1 MTSEDGDISTLLS
14 EPSLPEELAEASGPD
29 DFLPAILEAIK
40 SNEKE
45 VELSPEEAAW
55 ADSCFVQTS
64 ELSDVDWGAMRKAL
78 LDSLEKPM
86 EEPCDTTEV
95 MHGQGTH
102 VISEAEAH
110 AWHVEEDIQND
121 DMDMEQQGSTY
132 NDEDATEVCEA
143 VNVIRGADGH
153 GKQVEGYTAK
163 PDDGDELVSSE
174 VAEQAESIDSI
185 FKVWDLEASFSNDD
199 DEIEL
204 VKDLK
209 RLLRDNPQ
217 EAVYPPPSDTDK
229 ALSEINIDELVSG
242 LSDLSLQQISEQS
255 SGGAV
260 GGNQ

>member
-1 MTSEDGDISTLLS
+1 
-14 EPSLPEELAEASGPD
+14 
-29 DFLPAILEAIK
+29 
-40 SNEKE
+40 
-45 VELSPEEAAW
+45 
-55 ADSCFVQTS
+55 
-64 ELSDVDWGAMRKAL
+64 
-78 LDSLEKPM
+78 
-86 EEPCDTTEV
+86 

-121 DMDMEQQGSTY
+121 DMDMEQQGSSY
-132 NDEDATEVCEA
+132 DDENPAEVCEA

-260 GGNQ
+260 AGNQ